1 MIAGMENHL
10 KSIDDHHKQQIIGA
24 RSSVSLLFY
33 LMTLSSMVVA
43 FVFFT
48 GWAYA
53 YHYFAHFKVGLLAL
67 NLPIATYPG
76 FSFWVF
82 QAWWW
87 LFLPYVCLVVM
98 LVFFEPRLA
107 FWWARIKENR
117 PLLLMH
123 VQVILTLSAF
133 LLAWWATGISAERYF
148 QGQKANRFSDLP
160 RVGVWLNKPPV
171 DETLRELY
179 EELPKG
185 VYRLLLENQDRLFL
199 FKPSSDG
206 QSVQGPVIEL
216 PWKEVKLVR
225 VLP

>member
-10 KSIDDHHKQQIIGA
+10 ESIDDHHKQQIIGA

-98 LVFFEPRLA
+98 LVFF
-107 FWWARIKENR
+107 
-117 PLLLMH
+117 
-123 VQVILTLSAF
+123 
-133 LLAWWATGISAERYF
+133 
-148 QGQKANRFSDLP
+148 
-160 RVGVWLNKPPV
+160 
-171 DETLRELY
+171 
-179 EELPKG
+179 
-185 VYRLLLENQDRLFL
+185 
-199 FKPSSDG
+199 
-206 QSVQGPVIEL
+206 
-216 PWKEVKLVR
+216 
-225 VLP
+225 

>member
-1 MIAGMENHL
+1 ME
-10 KSIDDHHKQQIIGA
+10 SIDDHHKQQIIGA

-98 LVFFEPRLA
+98 LVFF
-107 FWWARIKENR
+107 
-117 PLLLMH
+117 
-123 VQVILTLSAF
+123 
-133 LLAWWATGISAERYF
+133 
-148 QGQKANRFSDLP
+148 
-160 RVGVWLNKPPV
+160 
-171 DETLRELY
+171 
-179 EELPKG
+179 
-185 VYRLLLENQDRLFL
+185 
-199 FKPSSDG
+199 
-206 QSVQGPVIEL
+206 
-216 PWKEVKLVR
+216 
-225 VLP
+225 